1 MGFITT
7 IKKTTSIDGD
17 SPIVIARLTRYASAG
32 TIAIIIDY
40 TLLFLFA
47 EIIGLYYLTSVALAY
62 AIAHSIYFVINKKWV
77 FKGTKEKATKAYTL
91 FILSGLAS
99 IFLTTFLVGILT
111 EVFGLF
117 YFISRII
124 VSIIVGLLNFLFN
137 YTVSFRMSSEFVRH
151 THY

>member
-1 MGFITT
+1 MGFIAT

-47 EIIGLYYLTSVALAY
+47 EIIKLYYLTSVALAY

-77 FKGTKEKATKAYTL
+77 FKGTKEKTTKAYTL